1 MKFTEKSIGPNL
13 IEIITSGLYDGNQ
26 NCLREY
32 VQNSIDS
39 HATNID
45 ICFENGY
52 ENLIIKDDGSGMSK
66 KELMESLNIGISHK
80 TEEDTG
86 WRGIGIW
93 SGVPACKRIVV
104 ITKKKNDKKYR
115 IEINNDKIR
124 DGIGD
129 KEPLLEILSSAT
141 GDPKEMPFGADDSFE
156 NDHFT
161 IVRLES
167 ILKTQKD
174 VFKDKTIRDYLVRF
188 VPAPFDNNNFSF
200 AGEIDKWLKE
210 KGVKFP
216 TVNINFG
223 DEREPIFRPPH
234 RDDIFIN
241 KITKQEFKVGGKLV
255 AVGWALTSIEN
266 QQLEGPNKG
275 IFFKKKGYTIGNENL
290 VRNLY
295 DKTYHFWQ
303 YGEIHIISEAVRE
316 NAARNNFE
324 YNSGVVGP
332 FFDEVGKFIGSLQG
346 VNRVKVNK
354 NLEKK
359 INSVKGHLE
368 KRDVKSAKKALDKLK
383 DNVCQKINV
392 PDDPIIQDILPMID
406 AKFET
411 DKKVISEL
419 EEEVK
424 KEPERPDMIKIR
436 KEQLN
441 NIIDLLP
448 PDVRK
453 KCNRTTMEGKLYPEM
468 SVTDSIKDILKD
480 KTGLAFNEVYALSK
494 AAYGWDNISKIK
506 TSSPILCL
514 DKNKTERNLRL
525 GVMIYTIH
533 DIFVNLAKHEE
544 GKESFKWF
552 ENATLEEKYE
562 LAAGMYAIIGL
573 IYRLIEKSENCQP

>member
-1 MKFTEKSIGPNL
+1 MEFTDKAIGPNL

-32 VQNSIDS
+32 IQNSIDS
-39 HATNID
+39 HAKNID
-45 ICFENGY
+45 VFFENGS
-52 ENLIIKDDGSGMSK
+52 ESLIIKDDGSGMGK
-66 KELMESLNIGISHK
+66 KELVESLYIGLSRK
-80 TEEDTG
+80 TEKDTG

-93 SGVPACKRIVV
+93 SGVPACKRIVI

-129 KEPLLEILSSAT
+129 KEPLQEMLSNAT
-141 GDPKEMPFGADDSFE
+141 GDPEEMPFGADDSFE

-167 ILKTQKD
+167 ILRTQKN
-174 VFKDKTIRDYLVRF
+174 VFKDRNIRDYLVRF

-200 AGEIDKWLKE
+200 ADEIDEWLKE

-223 DEREPIFRPPH
+223 GEPIFRPPH
-234 RDDIFIN
+234 RDDIFYD
-241 KITKQEFKVGGKLV
+241 KITKQEFKVDGKLV

-266 QQLEGPNKG
+266 QQLEDPNKG

-303 YGEIHIISEAVRE
+303 YGEIHIISEEVRE

-332 FFDEVGKFIGSLQG
+332 FFDEVEKFIGSLQG
-346 VNRVKVNK
+346 VNRVKSNK
-354 NLEKK
+354 NLRKK
-359 INSVKGHLE
+359 INSVKGCLE
-368 KRDVKSAKKALDKLK
+368 KGDVRSAKKALDKVK
-383 DNVCQKINV
+383 DYVIQNKNV

-411 DKKVISEL
+411 DKKVILEL
-419 EEEVK
+419 EEDVK
-424 KEPERPDMIKIR
+424 KEPEKPDLIKIR

-441 NIIDLLP
+441 NIIASLP
-448 PDVRK
+448 PEVRK
-453 KCNRTTMEGKLYPEM
+453 KCKRTTVEGKLYPEL
-468 SVTDSIKDILKD
+468 SVTDSIKDILEA
-480 KTGLAFNEVYALSK
+480 KTGLKPTKNEVFNLSQ
-494 AAYGWDNISKIK
+494 AAYGWADVTFKK
-506 TSSPILCL
+506 DPPILCI
-514 DKNKTERNLRL
+514 DKNKPVRNHRL

-533 DIFVNLAKHEE
+533 DLFVNLPKHEKDE
-544 GKESFKWF
+544 ESFKWF
-552 ENATLEEKYE
+552 ENATEEEKY
-562 LAAGMYAIIGL
+562 AMATGMYAIIGL
-573 IYRLIEKSENCQP
+573 IYTIIEKSEKCQS